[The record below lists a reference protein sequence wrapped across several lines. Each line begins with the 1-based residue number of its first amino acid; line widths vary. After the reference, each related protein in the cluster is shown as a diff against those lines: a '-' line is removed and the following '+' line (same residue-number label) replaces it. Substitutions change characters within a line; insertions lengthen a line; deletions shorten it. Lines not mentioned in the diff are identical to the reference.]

1 MKLLTLL
8 PKRYQVLF
16 QGRKVP
22 GTFWAMML
30 VLMMGSSVFAEEI
43 TEVVDT
49 TYTQVIVR
57 EHPKTQKSYISITD
71 STEAPENPF
80 SQFNNQYA
88 RPDYRMLD
96 PKLKKGDYEYEGPYS
111 NRTKVYIF
119 GASLIAVGL
128 TGATAGIALAPA
140 TGAAST
146 GGGAYLAAG
155 AAVAAAEGLA
165 IHQLTKV
172 RPEDENFIH
181 ESETQFLELIKLED
195 SV

>member
-1 MKLLTLL
+1 MLHKLIYILIILSF
-8 PKRYQVLF
+8 P
-16 QGRKVP
+16 
-22 GTFWAMML
+22 
-30 VLMMGSSVFAEEI
+30 SSVIAN
-43 TEVVDT
+43 EVLDP

-57 EHPKTQKSYISITD
+57 DHPTTGEPYVSITD
-71 STEAPENPF
+71 SGDVSMNPLLPSENEY
-80 SQFNNQYA
+80 S

-96 PKLKKGDYEYEGPYS
+96 PNVKRGSYEYDGPYS
-111 NRTKVYIF
+111 DRKKVYIF

-155 AAVAAAEGLA
+155 AAVAAAEGIA

-172 RPEDENFIH
+172 RPEDENYIH
-181 ESETQFLELIKLED
+181 ESETRFLELIKLED
-195 SV
+195 